1 MGEWA
6 VKSIVR
12 NLSFVLLLALSMFT
26 STSYSRSIQV
36 KGQQGSIQ
44 PVVEQLISDLMIE
57 HDIPG
62 MSVAIS
68 YNSRDYFYNFGVLD
82 RDSGATVSEDTIFEV
97 GSVSKLL
104 TVTLATLAE
113 QDGKISLN
121 EPIGKYLNEL
131 TGTPLGNIPVFHL
144 ATHTA
149 GGFPLQLPDYVDTKS
164 SLSEYYRK
172 WEPKYPVGTHRHY
185 SNLSIGLLGLLVSE
199 VNNNKFAELME
210 RELFPDIGMTSTFI
224 NVPDQELGN
233 YAWGHNRNGEKV
245 RVNPALLADEAYG
258 VKTSSSDLLKFLKLN
273 AYSAFSSGRLASAVN
288 STHTGYFD
296 TGFFQQALIWEKYE
310 YPIDPCKLMSGN
322 SYEMILEP
330 APVDK
335 LKDRVSDDKAFALS
349 KTGSTGGFGAYVL
362 VIPHEKF
369 AMLLLANKNYPI
381 RDRVETAYKLA
392 AEVLSFNSDFCE

>member
-1 MGEWA
+1 MGKWA
-6 VKSIVR
+6 VKSIVKS
-12 NLSFVLLLALSMFT
+12 LFFVLLLALSMFT
-26 STSYSRSIQV
+26 SIGYSRGIQV
-36 KGQQGSIQ
+36 KERQGSIQ

-68 YNSRDYFYNFGVLD
+68 HNSRDYFYNFGVLD
-82 RDSGATVSEDTIFEV
+82 RDSGAKVSKNTIFEV

-113 QDGKISLN
+113 QDERISLN

-149 GGFPLQLPDYVDTKS
+149 GGFPLQLPDYIDTKS
-164 SLSEYYRK
+164 SLFEYYKK
-172 WEPKYPVGTHRHY
+172 WEPEYPVGTYRHY
-185 SNLSIGLLGLLVSE
+185 ANPSIGLLGLLVSE
-199 VNNNKFAELME
+199 VNNKKFAELME
-210 RELFPDIGMTSTFI
+210 RELLPNIGMTSTFV
-224 NVPDQELGN
+224 NVPDRELGN
-233 YAWGHNRNGEKV
+233 YAWGYNRDGEKV

-258 VKTSSSDLLKFLKLN
+258 VKTSSSDLLEFLKLN
-273 AYSAFSSGRLASAVN
+273 ANSTFSSGHIASAVN

-310 YPIDPCKLMSGN
+310 YPINPCKLLSGN
-322 SYEMILEP
+322 SYEIILEP

-335 LKDRVSDDKAFALS
+335 LKDRASDEKAFALS
-349 KTGSTGGFGAYVL
+349 KTGSTDGFGAYVL

-369 AMLLLANKNYPI
+369 AIALLANKNYPI
-381 RDRVETAYKLA
+381 GDRIETAYKLA
-392 AEVLSFNSDFCE
+392 AEVLSFNSDFCK